1 MTRFFKKTVPN
12 FKGGET
18 SDERIARIIQ
28 LIELRYAEPL
38 TLAEMAES
46 EYLSTSYLSRYFK
59 QSTGMG
65 FLEYLKMVRLKHS
78 VEDLLYTSD
87 NLFQIAV
94 KNGFSTAKNFSLA
107 FKSKYEQTPAQ
118 YRKEH
123 QNEGVEMQE
132 QRTV

>member
-1 MTRFFKKTVPN
+1 MIANSRGEEGSFLEVQSALYQVMLLMTRFFKKTVPN

-59 QSTGMG
+59 QSTG
-65 FLEYLKMVRLKHS
+65 
-78 VEDLLYTSD
+78 T
-87 NLFQIAV
+87 
-94 KNGFSTAKNFSLA
+94 GFSGVPENGPFEA
-107 FKSKYEQTPAQ
+107 FCGGFAVYL
-118 YRKEH
+118 
-123 QNEGVEMQE
+123 G
-132 QRTV
+132 